1 MKILLLCILISLST
15 ATKAEEFTFS
25 AGLGYQFGGGLGVQS
40 AYVNDDTRYRVSL
53 SLLGATAGYDYALN
67 EHVSF
72 GLQLGWIVGAEG
84 AGINI
89 NYFPNRTFDD
99 GFVVGLDFLY
109 TTDPEFPFVKDNEPN
124 STVLLSIGYQF

>member
-25 AGLGYQFGGGLGVQS
+25 AGLGYQFGGVLGIQS
-40 AYVNDDTRYRVSL
+40 AYVKNDARYRLSL
-53 SLLGATAGYDYALN
+53 GLLGATAGYDYALN

-89 NYFPNRTFDD
+89 NYFPNSTFDD

-124 STVLLSIGYQF
+124 SAVLFSIGYQF